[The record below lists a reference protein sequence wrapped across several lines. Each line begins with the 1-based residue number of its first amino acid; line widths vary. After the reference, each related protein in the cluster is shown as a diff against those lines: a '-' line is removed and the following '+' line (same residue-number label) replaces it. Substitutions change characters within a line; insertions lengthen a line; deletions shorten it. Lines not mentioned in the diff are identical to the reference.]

1 MSPFSV
7 DLVKTGSNQLK
18 TFFYFWNSIKL
29 TGGQYGLMNYRLAL
43 PVAAAGLFR
52 FELGLGGVVG
62 VVLVVV
68 VVVVVV
74 SVW

>member
-1 MSPFSV
+1 
-7 DLVKTGSNQLK
+7 
-18 TFFYFWNSIKL
+18 
-29 TGGQYGLMNYRLAL
+29 MNYRLAL

-62 VVLVVV
+62 VVVVV
-68 VVVVVV
+68 VLV